1 MAEEAPLCTLPSTDR
16 EYAFLLIAIKNVNL
30 TYYIINIT
38 MNTNGWEEAK
48 AQKIDVIILHLNIL
62 KIIPTTVEHRQIV
75 QTSTGTGMS
84 FWFGFVFTLRFAQR
98 LKIFLQIATCWA
110 NQTLQLVTFY
120 KKLLFSVFC
129 VNYFAESLSYLNFVV
144 AKWFASQSTT
154 HLFLYLFRS

>member
-84 FWFGFVFTLRFAQR
+84 FCLH
-98 LKIFLQIATCWA
+98 IQICPTFKNLPA
-110 NQTLQLVTFY
+110 NCNMLG
-120 KKLLFSVFC
+120 
-129 VNYFAESLSYLNFVV
+129 
-144 AKWFASQSTT
+144 
-154 HLFLYLFRS
+154 

>member
-84 FWFGFVFTLRFAQR
+84 FWFGFVFTFRFA
-98 LKIFLQIATCWA
+98 
-110 NQTLQLVTFY
+110 
-120 KKLLFSVFC
+120 
-129 VNYFAESLSYLNFVV
+129 
-144 AKWFASQSTT
+144 
-154 HLFLYLFRS
+154 